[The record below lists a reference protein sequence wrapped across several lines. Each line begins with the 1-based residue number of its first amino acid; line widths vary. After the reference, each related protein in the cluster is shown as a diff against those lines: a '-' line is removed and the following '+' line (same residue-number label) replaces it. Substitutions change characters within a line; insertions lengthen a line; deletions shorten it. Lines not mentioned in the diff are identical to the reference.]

1 MTQGSDSIRSCF
13 KFCYNVV
20 IHVAAAAPGS
30 GTMHGA
36 LYWCRLWAMCGP
48 CRRRVSGDAAV
59 ARVVVCTD
67 ARPLVHIL
75 VRGGVVPWLWL
86 WQCCRRCPHC
96 NSLGGRVAVHGCFM
110 VLALPPRGLVWLKCR
125 VAITGCNSLV
135 RMMAHR
141 EII

>member
-1 MTQGSDSIRSCF
+1 MALVCGVL
-13 KFCYNVV
+13 Y
-20 IHVAAAAPGS
+20 VAAAARGHGTWPGPYA
-30 GTMHGA
+30 GA
-36 LYWCRLWAMCGP
+36 AVGAMYGP

-59 ARVVVCTD
+59 VRVVVCTD
-67 ARPLVHIL
+67 ARPLVCIL

-135 RMMAHR
+135 RTMAHR